1 MASDYIKSA
10 LRNIF
15 RRKLFGIISVLGLGA
30 GIAIATMIGI
40 FLRYETSFD
49 TMHPTHERVYRLNW
63 VNVGTGAHF
72 ATFFNPLSPFMAEK
86 IDEIE
91 AVTRIAPSEEPI
103 FIDGASTY
111 ELVSFVDPNFFEF
124 FQYAT
129 IEGDQNAAI
138 QEARNVVLTQAAA
151 EKLLGTGPYIGKTIT
166 LDNNQD
172 FTVAAVISNNPSNSH
187 MTSNIF
193 INMELLPT
201 IIGWPQIWESWGSD
215 QLYHYVRLRP
225 GTNPDIVSQAGV
237 RFISENYSE
246 DAGEWLQ
253 IPLQKITD
261 IHFNT
266 ELQNEMTARDSMTG
280 MVKTQR
286 RTSDLYVF
294 AIVGILTLAIAA
306 FNFMNL
312 QIVQISNRLR
322 EVGVRKILGASRRQ
336 LINQFMVETVM
347 LSLFAGLIAVVI
359 TELFLP
365 YFGSLVGADLPSGI
379 VFDPAIGASLAVTVL
394 FVTLLAGIYPAS
406 MAAKLVPTLALKGE
420 VARNVGPAKVRMGLV
435 LLQFSMATGLIIAS
449 GVVGSQINFAFSK
462 SLGFDA
468 RGVATLFA
476 SRSIANETYP
486 VLETEL
492 ERNPAILDI
501 SYANIV
507 PSQDLFNGFSF
518 GIDPND
524 PESQLSTR
532 SVTMGY
538 GAFEILGMEIIAGR
552 SFNEDFP
559 ADEGPSFSPE
569 IPLERSGLILNETAV
584 RNAGW
589 NSPEEA
595 IGKLLV
601 SQFSR
606 GGIDYRYEFTV
617 VGVVKDTHYR
627 SIRSEIAPMSYMLD
641 PTSRQMLVK
650 FDPAREAEALAAID
664 ATWASHVENRPIRR
678 SILEDEY
685 AAFYASEN
693 RTFSLVIG
701 FAAVAVVIACLGLY
715 GLTAYMVERRVK
727 EVGIRKVLGATVTQI
742 VTLLSWDYT
751 KLVVLASLF
760 AWPFVWWLML
770 DWLSGFAYR
779 ADLELSLF
787 AIASLAIL
795 SLAGLTTSLRTLAA
809 ARANPIHA
817 LRTE

>member
-1 MASDYIKSA
+1 MANDYIKSA
-10 LRNIF
+10 LRNIS
-15 RRKLFGIISVLGLGA
+15 RRKLFGAISVLGLGA

-49 TMHPTHERVYRLNW
+49 SMHPNQERVYRLNW

-72 ATFFNPLSPFMAEK
+72 ATFFNPLSPLMAEK

-91 AVTRIAPSEEPI
+91 AVTRIAPGEEPV
-103 FIDGASTY
+103 FIDGTSTY
-111 ELVSFVDPNFFEF
+111 ELVSFVDPNFFDF
-124 FQYAT
+124 FQYST
-129 IEGDQNAAI
+129 IEGNHNTAI
-138 QEARNVVLTQAAA
+138 QEARNVVLTKAAA
-151 EKLLGTGPYIGKTIT
+151 EKLFGTGPYVGKTIT

-172 FTVAAVISNNPSNSH
+172 FTVAAVISNNPPNSH

-201 IIGWPQIWESWGSD
+201 VWGWSQIWESWGSD
-215 QLYHYVRLRP
+215 QLYHYARLKP
-225 GTNPDIVSQAGV
+225 DANPAVVSDAAVQFV
-237 RFISENYSE
+237 SENYRE
-246 DAGEWLQ
+246 DANEWLQ
-253 IPLQKITD
+253 IPLQKVTD
-261 IHFNT
+261 IHFST

-280 MVKTQR
+280 VVKTHR

-294 AIVGILTLAIAA
+294 AVVGMLTLAIAA

-336 LINQFMVETVM
+336 LINQFMVETVI
-347 LSLFAGLIAVVI
+347 LSLLAGLIAVVI

-365 YFGSLVGADLPSGI
+365 YFGNLVGAELASGI
-379 VFDPAIGASLAVTVL
+379 VFDPAIGLGLAVTIL
-394 FVTLLAGIYPAS
+394 FVTILAGIYPAS
-406 MAAKLVPTLALKGE
+406 IAAKLIPTLALKGE
-420 VARNVGPAKVRMGLV
+420 VAKNVGPANVRMGLV

-449 GVVGSQINFAFSK
+449 GVVGTQINFAFSK

-468 RGVATLFA
+468 QGVAA
-476 SRSIANETYP
+476 IYSSSSIARDTYP

-492 ERNPAILDI
+492 KRNPAILDV

-507 PSQDLFNGFSF
+507 PSQDLSNGFSF
-518 GIDPND
+518 GIDPDD
-524 PESQLSTR
+524 PQNQLSTR

-538 GAFEILGMEIIAGR
+538 GAFEMLGMEMVAGR
-552 SFNEDFP
+552 SFSEEFP
-559 ADEGPSFSPE
+559 ADEGPSFSAE
-569 IPLERSGLILNETAV
+569 ATFESSGLILNETAA

-589 NSPEEA
+589 NTPEDA

-601 SQFSR
+601 SQFNR
-606 GGIDYRYEFTV
+606 GGVDYRYEFTV

-641 PTSRQMLVK
+641 PTSRQMLIK

-664 ATWASHVENRPIRR
+664 AAWATHVENLPIRR
-678 SILEDEY
+678 VILEDEY

-701 FAAVAVVIACLGLY
+701 FAAIAAIIACLGLY

-795 SLAGLTTSLRTLAA
+795 SLAALTTGMRTLAA
-809 ARANPIHA
+809 ARANPIQA
-817 LRTE
+817 LRAE